1 MSQGNRT
8 AASDR
13 AGVPP
18 SGIVWHH
25 QPDALLHVHTLGGKA
40 AALLRLRQTGL
51 SVPAWFVVVPEAEE
65 RAVVDAS
72 SALAR
77 DGVAHDAVPV
87 LLAVRSSARDEDG
100 VAHSFA
106 GQLDSFLS
114 VPLGAVSGAVERVRA
129 SAQSER
135 IRAYRRE
142 QGLPGD
148 APIPAVLVQ
157 RMVLADRAGV
167 AFSADPVSG
176 RRDVAV
182 VSAVHGLGT
191 ALVSGNSSADTWRV
205 GRDARILDAAI
216 SHKATRHAVE
226 PLSASGE
233 DAPTHEGVRT
243 ESLPVHLRETPAL
256 SDAEVLRV
264 AALARAC
271 QQHFGRPQDIEWA
284 FENGELWLLQSRPI
298 TSLARMP
305 DPGATLR
312 IWDNANIAESYTGIT
327 SPLTFT
333 FARMAYEHVYRGF
346 CVLMGVPH
354 EMLRQNDVL
363 FGNMLGSIR
372 GRVYYNLLNWY
383 RVLALLPGF
392 TVNRRFM
399 EGMMGVREGLP
410 EDLTSS
416 LQYATRGQRLRDAW
430 RLALTIGGLL
440 RQYAGLERGIQRF
453 FLRLGDAL
461 GDRSPDLRLH
471 SLDELIAHYRVL
483 ERQLLSRWDAPL
495 VNDFFAMI
503 FFGLLKK
510 LTASWCQDADGTL
523 QNALLAALGGMIS
536 AEPARRMREI
546 AALLAKRPQTQ
557 ETFAHGSV
565 DAIQLAITA
574 EPALQAAVDAYLAR
588 FGDRCLSELKLE
600 SPTLE
605 DDPLPFYRSLAQLAQ
620 MGTSPHAETIEQQTA
635 AAEATVRTRLR
646 RRPLRRLLFSW
657 VLKNARRLV
666 ANREN
671 LRFERTRVFG
681 RVRRIFA
688 ECGRRLAEAGYLD
701 ADRDV
706 FYLELHEV
714 LGFAEGTVTTT
725 ALAALAGARRD
736 AYLGFAEDPAPAH
749 RFETRGAVHGGNRF
763 EAEVSADLDDDD
775 DTRKGLGAC
784 PGKVKGRVRVIR
796 DPSGAQMEPGW
807 ILVAERT
814 DPGWILLFPLA
825 SGLLVEHG
833 SLLSHSAIVSR
844 ELGLPAIVSIPGVT
858 AWLQDGD
865 EVEMDGASGI
875 VRLVSRGQHV

>member
-1 MSQGNRT
+1 VN
-8 AASDR
+8 
-13 AGVPP
+13 
-18 SGIVWHH
+18 
-25 QPDALLHVHTLGGKA
+25 
-40 AALLRLRQTGL
+40 
-51 SVPAWFVVVPEAEE
+51 
-65 RAVVDAS
+65 
-72 SALAR
+72 
-77 DGVAHDAVPV
+77 
-87 LLAVRSSARDEDG
+87 
-100 VAHSFA
+100 
-106 GQLDSFLS
+106 
-114 VPLGAVSGAVERVRA
+114 
-129 SAQSER
+129 
-135 IRAYRRE
+135 
-142 QGLPGD
+142 
-148 APIPAVLVQ
+148 
-157 RMVLADRAGV
+157 
-167 AFSADPVSG
+167 
-176 RRDVAV
+176 
-182 VSAVHGLGT
+182 
-191 ALVSGNSSADTWRV
+191 
-205 GRDARILDAAI
+205 
-216 SHKATRHAVE
+216 
-226 PLSASGE
+226 GE
-233 DAPTHEGVRT
+233 DAPAHEGVRA
-243 ESLPVHLRETPAL
+243 EALPPHLRETPAL
-256 SDAEVLRV
+256 SEAEVLRV

-284 FENGELWLLQSRPI
+284 FENGNLWLLQSRPI

-346 CVLMGVPH
+346 CVLMGVPR
-354 EMLRQNDVL
+354 ELLQQNDVL

-410 EDLTSS
+410 EDLANS
-416 LQYATRGQRLRDAW
+416 LQHATRGQRLRDAW
-430 RLALTIGGLL
+430 RLALTVVGLV
-440 RQYAGLERGIQRF
+440 RQYAGLERGIRRF
-453 FLRLGDAL
+453 FLRLRDAL
-461 GDRSPDLRLH
+461 GERSPDLRLH
-471 SLDELIAHYRVL
+471 SLDELVAHYRVL

-510 LTASWCQDADGTL
+510 LTASWCQDEDGTL
-523 QNALLAALGGMIS
+523 QNALLAAQGGIIS

-546 AALLAKRPQTQ
+546 AALLANRTETQ
-557 ETFAHGSV
+557 ATFAHGSV
-565 DAIQLAITA
+565 DAIQLAIAT

-605 DDPLPFYRSLAQLAQ
+605 DDPLPFYRSLAHLAQ
-620 MGTSPHAETIEQQTA
+620 MGASPHAETIEQQTA
-635 AAEATVRTRLR
+635 AAEATVRNKLR
-646 RRPLRRLLFSW
+646 GSPLRRLVFSW
-657 VLKNARRLV
+657 VLRNARRLV

-701 ADRDV
+701 AERDV
-706 FYLELHEV
+706 FFLELHEV
-714 LGFAEGTVTTT
+714 LGFTEGTVTTP
-725 ALAALAGARRD
+725 ALAALARARRE
-736 AYLGFAEDPAPAH
+736 AYAGFAEGPAPAH
-749 RFETRGAVHGGNRF
+749 RFETRGAVHAGNRF
-763 EAEVSADLDDDD
+763 EAAEVVGDDDGA

-796 DPSGAQMEPGW
+796 DPAGARMEPGL

-844 ELGLPAIVSIPGVT
+844 ELGLPAIVSISGVT

-875 VRLVSRGQHV
+875 VRLVSRGQDV